1 MKVLVVWSSVTG
13 NTEKIARAVAK
24 GCPQAQVLPVAQAP
38 DPAGFD
44 RIFLGFWCDKG
55 LIDEP
60 SRDYLGTIREAAVRK
75 GTPIEVAFF
84 GTLGGNPQ
92 SEKSLEWL
100 ERKVSEETGD
110 GSAIVRIGA
119 RMWQG
124 KIAPAVV
131 EMMNRMMPMT
141 PERRARIDSAASH
154 PDENDELQAAQ
165 WAAGIMNA

>member
-1 MKVLVVWSSVTG
+1 MNVLVVWSSVTG

-24 GCPQAQVLPVAQAP
+24 GCPQALALPVSQAP

-55 LIDEP
+55 LIDGP
-60 SRDYLGTIREAAVRK
+60 SRAYLGTIREAAAKRGEPVQ
-75 GTPIEVAFF
+75 VAFF
-84 GTLGGNPQ
+84 GTLGGDPR

-100 ERKVSEETGD
+100 DRKVREEVGD
-110 GSAIVRIGA
+110 GSLIVRLGA

-131 EMMNRMMPMT
+131 EMMNRMMPLS
-141 PERRARIDSAASH
+141 PERKARIDAAAAH
-154 PDENDELQAAQ
+154 PDENDERQAAQ
-165 WAAGIMNA
+165 WAAEIMGA